1 MYNVEET
8 FNKMSEIVDKA
19 GRGKVE
25 RDVPMDRYTTF
36 RIGGPAD
43 LMVTVE
49 TEESLAEALRYM
61 EAEGVPYFLLGK
73 GSNLLVRDNGFRG
86 VMLKLAGQ
94 FGQVGVD
101 GNTLTAGGAVL
112 MSAAATAAVGA
123 SLSGLEFASGIPG
136 SIGGGV
142 FMNAGAYDGE
152 IVNVIRSARV
162 MNRDGSVEEL
172 DRDQLGLSYRHSNL
186 MDTGAIVLSAK
197 FELEDGDRGAILAK
211 MKDFNGRR
219 REKQPLDFPSAG
231 STFKRPEGNYAGKL
245 IQEAGCSDLAVGG
258 AKVSPKH
265 AGFVINFDK
274 ATAKD
279 VTDLIE
285 LVKVRVKDHSGIEL
299 EPEVRI
305 IGE

>member
-8 FNKMSEIVDKA
+8 FKKLNEIVEKA
-19 GRGKVE
+19 GKGKVE
-25 RDVPMDRYTTF
+25 RDVPMDKFTTF

-43 LMVTVE
+43 LMITLE
-49 TEESLAEALRYM
+49 TEESLAEVLSYLQSG
-61 EAEGVPYFLLGK
+61 EVPYFLLGK
-73 GSNLLVRDNGFRG
+73 GSNLLVKDNGYRG
-86 VMLKLAGQ
+86 VVLKLAGS
-94 FGQVGVD
+94 FGQVGVVD
-101 GNTLTAGGAVL
+101 STLTAGGAVL
-112 MSAAATAAVGA
+112 MSSAATAAAGA

-142 FMNAGAYDGE
+142 FMNAGAYDGD
-152 IVNVIRSARV
+152 IAKVIRSARI

-172 DRDQLGLSYRHSNL
+172 DREGLGLSYRHSNL
-186 MDTGAIVLSAK
+186 MENGGIVLSAQ
-197 FELEDGDRGAILAK
+197 FELEEGDRAAILAK
-211 MKDFNGRR
+211 MKDLNGRR

-231 STFKRPEGNYAGKL
+231 STFKRPEGNFAGKL

-265 AGFVINFDK
+265 AGFVINFDN

-279 VTDLIE
+279 VMDLIE
-285 LVKVRVKDHSGIEL
+285 LVKVRVKDHSGVEL